1 MALGF
6 FACEV
11 LFGKLKNFNTRSVAV
26 LFCSKG
32 LQNYSEA
39 IPFDLSLLHL
49 KKIILNIGMCSIK
62 QFL

>member
-1 MALGF
+1 MARGF

-11 LFGKLKNFNTRSVAV
+11 LFGKLKNFNSRSFAV

-39 IPFDLSLLHL
+39 IPFDHSLQHL
-49 KKIILNIGMCSIK
+49 KKIILNIGMYSIK